1 MVEFT
6 TVHIT
11 SSKSGHRC
19 EILFSTLFQSK
30 LTMSG
35 YWFFLRID
43 GVVFVHSSLQWS
55 SSSCHNFALNN
66 IFKDDTLYRM
76 DTTTEGTLVFAAFIT
91 STTVSISKTS
101 VADLV
106 IWVVYEVIK
115 SIKSIVNSVGEVHFH
130 QTHWGFIADF

>member
-1 MVEFT
+1 
-6 TVHIT
+6 
-11 SSKSGHRC
+11 
-19 EILFSTLFQSK
+19 
-30 LTMSG
+30 
-35 YWFFLRID
+35 
-43 GVVFVHSSLQWS
+43 
-55 SSSCHNFALNN
+55 
-66 IFKDDTLYRM
+66 M